1 MNVCMCRF
9 FRPVHTYLSCGR
21 VAWTPPGPSDFQWR
35 GPRSRGGRQRWKE
48 SPCFCFSPLPQ
59 VVVLGRQP
67 LAIIADTGSIIR
79 PCRPWFS
86 AAAEMRSAVEPP
98 DRPRT
103 LCNASC
109 YAASSWGLLSKT
121 RLTLSGR
128 LCRPRLSHDISES
141 RKYGVW
147 QRREKKEKHADE
159 FTAAQLFRHFK
170 PPFFYCC

>member
-1 MNVCMCRF
+1 MHVCVRPF
-9 FRPVHTYLSCGR
+9 FQPVHTYLSCGR
-21 VAWTPPGPSDFQWR
+21 VAWIPPGPSGFPWR
-35 GPRSRGGRQRWKE
+35 GPRSRGGRRRWKK
-48 SPCFCFSPLPQ
+48 SLRFCFSPLPE

-67 LAIIADTGSIIR
+67 SPIIADTGSIIR

-86 AAAEMRSAVEPP
+86 AEAEMRSAVEPP

-128 LCRPRLSHDISES
+128 FCRPRLSHDISES
-141 RKYGVW
+141 REYGVR
-147 QRREKKEKHADE
+147 QCKKNKIKK
-159 FTAAQLFRHFK
+159 TWR
-170 PPFFYCC
+170 